1 LVCFVNQTHA
11 VLYSY
16 CSLITKQITLMSR
29 LFLANQTHTVQPEK
43 SNSWTN
49 VSSEWVLFSEP
60 NTYCA
65 TTVL

>member
-29 LFLANQTHTVQPEK
+29 LFLANQTHTSATREVQF
-43 SNSWTN
+43 
-49 VSSEWVLFSEP
+49 L
-60 NTYCA
+60 NTC
-65 TTVL
+65 L